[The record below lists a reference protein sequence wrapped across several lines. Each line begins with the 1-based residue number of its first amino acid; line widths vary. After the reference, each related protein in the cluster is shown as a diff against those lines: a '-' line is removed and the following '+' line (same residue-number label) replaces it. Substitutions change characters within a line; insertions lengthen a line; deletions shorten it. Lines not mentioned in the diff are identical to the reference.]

1 MPVHLRLV
9 QLHQH
14 RLCTEVHE
22 AACRSAAGI
31 VRMSLADWCFGYP
44 MSLRAGTLAASEHSF
59 RMDDAPTNQP
69 PSPTLRH
76 LEQLMAGLTAG
87 VILVDPSGVLIGANA
102 AALRMHGV
110 QKPEDLGT
118 TADDY
123 CQRFCLRYRNH
134 HRLAKREYPIMRMLA
149 GDSFPDLV
157 VEVAPIGTN
166 EPRWTH
172 EVHDVVMDEDGG
184 DPDCL
189 ALVIQDVSERYDAE
203 ARFEAMFQA
212 NPAPALILRL
222 SDQRYIR
229 VNAGFAELC
238 GCSRDTIEGRHLRDL
253 DILAKVERHPFVAER
268 LAAGATIPQ
277 VEAELPLFDGST
289 RLVILAGQPIEV
301 ADQACML
308 FTFAD
313 LEPRRKAEHA
323 LRSSDHRSTTMFRLA
338 PAAMVVTAA
347 KDNRIVEVNDA
358 FIRMTGH
365 SGGELVGRLVDEFQ
379 LWSDGALRRSM
390 EEEIRL
396 RGGVRTCDVRLLPK
410 DGDPIDCLVSAEAID
425 VRDERCVLW
434 LYQDVTSRRHSELEL
449 VEAIEAVMK
458 DASWF
463 SRSIM
468 DKLATLRGDG
478 GTPKPG
484 AADLSRREREVL
496 ELLCEGHDDKAI
508 AERLALSGNTVRNH
522 VSRLYGKIGV
532 NRRSAAVIWARQRG
546 IGGRASDS
554 R

>member
-1 MPVHLRLV
+1 M
-9 QLHQH
+9 
-14 RLCTEVHE
+14 E
-22 AACRSAAGI
+22 
-31 VRMSLADWCFGYP
+31 
-44 MSLRAGTLAASEHSF
+44 
-59 RMDDAPTNQP
+59 DDRTDRP

-76 LEQLMAGLTAG
+76 LEQLIADLTAG

-110 QKPEDLGT
+110 GKIEALGT

-123 CQRFCLRYRNH
+123 CQLFCLRYRNH
-134 HRLAKREYPIMRMLA
+134 HRLTKREYPIMRMLA
-149 GDSFPDLV
+149 GESFPDLV
-157 VEVAPIGTN
+157 VEVAPTGVN

-172 EVHDVVMDEDGG
+172 AMHDVVMDENGG

-238 GCSRDTIEGRHLRDL
+238 GCSRDAIEGRHLRDL
-253 DILAKVERHPFVAER
+253 DILAKAERHAYVAER

-277 VEAELPLFDGST
+277 VEAELPLPDGSS

-301 ADQACML
+301 AEQPCML

-338 PAAMVVTAA
+338 PAAMAVTSADDA
-347 KDNRIVEVNDA
+347 LIVEVNEA
-358 FIRMTGH
+358 FVRMTGH
-365 SGGELVGRLVDEFQ
+365 AASELVGRSVDHFQ
-379 LWSDGALRRSM
+379 LWSDGALRRQM
-390 EEEIRL
+390 EEEIER
-396 RGGVRTCDVRLLPK
+396 RGGIRTCDVRLLPK
-410 DGDPIDCLVSAEAID
+410 AGEPIDCLVSAEAID
-425 VRDERCVLW
+425 VHDERCVLW

-468 DKLATLRGDG
+468 DKLATLRGSG
-478 GTPKPG
+478 VTSGP
-484 AADLSRREREVL
+484 AAGELSRREREVL
-496 ELLCEGHDDKAI
+496 ELLCEGLDDKAI
-508 AERLALSGNTVRNH
+508 AGRLGLSGNTVRNH
-522 VSRLYGKIGV
+522 VSRLYAKIGV
-532 NRRSAAVIWARQRG
+532 NRRSAAVIWARERG
-546 IGGRASDS
+546 IGGRAVGRD
-554 R
+554 